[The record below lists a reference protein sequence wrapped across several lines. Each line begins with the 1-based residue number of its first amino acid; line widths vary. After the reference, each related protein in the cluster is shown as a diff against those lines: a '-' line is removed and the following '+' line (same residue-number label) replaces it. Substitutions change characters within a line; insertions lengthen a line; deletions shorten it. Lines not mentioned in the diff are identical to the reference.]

1 MTDAPPVLRTL
12 APLLRGLD
20 RNLRGWLDGPHPEP
34 LDTIRR
40 AELDGLAADLHRK
53 ADALDVDQPV
63 LVVLLMGGTGVGK
76 STLLNALA
84 GGAVAPAA
92 VTRPTTRDPVVYLHR
107 GRSTRP
113 GCRPSCGCAGWPR
126 TTAAS
131 WPSTRWWWTPPTW
144 TATRRPTATGW
155 PAVLPVADVVLYVG
169 SQEKYHDRIGWE
181 LFTGERRRRAF
192 AFVLNKWD
200 RCQLD
205 TGQTG
210 RRPDEDLLADLRADG
225 FAEPRLFRTV
235 AQKWVDAAGVP
246 PADLPPGEQFAELL
260 AWLETGLTRLEVEAV
275 KARGVSQLLAHV
287 AGAVEAARPPDLGAA
302 AEAVR
307 TRWATELEDEADAQA
322 DVLVS
327 SLEPYRNEVEHHFST
342 RGQQRFRGL
351 MAAYLR
357 ATTRLRYA
365 GSSLRDA
372 VSVRAAGFN
381 PAARAASEWD
391 LAGVT
396 HTAARAAGERVLAQR
411 QTALVNRLLLAAD
424 GAGFPLRLL
433 ADRTAAAG
441 RRPWDDE
448 VAQETAAALGEVEQ
462 QAVEPTGWRKPVRG
476 LVGLLGNLLPEL
488 VLVGSILVIL
498 YNAIV
503 RQQMPESLGVVLMP
517 LVLTLGVCVVLHL
530 LILAALPVRW
540 AGVRGEFRSRLRGRL
555 EGLLGRTYPPALAE
569 AAAAV
574 AAERVRVGEL
584 AGEVTKA
591 AGWLAD
597 RERAADIGGLY
608 GTEPVSPKR

>member
-34 LDTIRR
+34 LETIRR
-40 AELDGLAADLHRK
+40 AELDGLATDLHRK

-84 GGAVAPAA
+84 GGSVAPAA
-92 VTRPTTRDPVVYLHR
+92 ATRPTTRDPVVYLHR
-107 GRSTRP
+107 SLDPARLPAELRL
-113 GCRPSCGCAGWPR
+113 CRLAPHDRDELLFKVVVDTPDLDSNE
-126 TTAAS
+126 TANRDRLA
-131 WPSTRWWWTPPTW
+131 
-144 TATRRPTATGW
+144 
-155 PAVLPVADVVLYVG
+155 AVLPVADVVLYVG

-205 TGQTG
+205 TGQAG
-210 RRPDEDLLADLRADG
+210 RRPDDDLLADLRAEG
-225 FAEPRLFRTV
+225 FEQPRLFRTV
-235 AQKWVDAAGVP
+235 AQRWVDAGP
-246 PADLPPGEQFAELL
+246 GRTPTDLPPGEQFAELL

-275 KARGVSQLLAHV
+275 KARGVSQLLAH
-287 AGAVEAARPPDLGAA
+287 AGQAVEAARPPDLAAA

-307 TRWATELEDEADAQA
+307 GKWATELADEAEAQA

-342 RGQQRFRGL
+342 RGQARFRGL

-372 VSVRAAGFN
+372 VSVTGRLAKSSGS
-381 PAARAASEWD
+381 SEWD

-396 HTAARAAGERVLAQR
+396 HTAARAAGERVLTQR

-433 ADRTAAAG
+433 SDRATAAG
-441 RRPWDDE
+441 RQPWDDE
-448 VAQETAAALGEVEQ
+448 VAAETAAALAEVEQ

-476 LVGLLGNLLPEL
+476 LVGLLGNLLPEA

-498 YNAIV
+498 WNAIV
-503 RQQMPESLGVVLMP
+503 RGHVPESLGVVLMP

-530 LILAALPVRW
+530 LVLAALPVRW
-540 AGVRGEFRSRLRGRL
+540 GAVRGEFRSRLRGRL
-555 EGLLGRTYPPALAE
+555 EGLLNRTYPPALAA

-574 AAERVRVGEL
+574 AAERQRVDEL
-584 AGEVTKA
+584 SGEVRKA
-591 AGWLAD
+591 AGWLAE

-608 GTEPVSPKR
+608 GR